1 MGGNLINLPGD
12 VTTPTVDLIKAK
24 LVFNSVLSTKNAKIM
39 CSDIAN
45 FYLNNLMNRY
55 EYMKVPLE
63 IIPEEIIQQ
72 YKLKRLAHKGLVYM
86 EIQKGMYGLPQAGKI
101 ENDKLKLYIAKF
113 VYKPAPITPGLWRHQ
128 TRPLQFSLVVDDFG
142 IKYERQ

>member
-72 YKLKRLAHKGLVYM
+72 
-86 EIQKGMYGLPQAGKI
+86 
-101 ENDKLKLYIAKF
+101 
-113 VYKPAPITPGLWRHQ
+113 
-128 TRPLQFSLVVDDFG
+128 
-142 IKYERQ
+142 